1 MFHGK
6 CRFQAAALLA
16 AFLAVAGSKPAVA
29 QGAAPPAPGVVVQKI
44 GYKEVARGE
53 SFTGRIEAIDKVEL
67 KARVAGTL
75 QERRFE
81 EGGKVRKDDVLF
93 VIDKAPYQ
101 IAVEQAQA
109 AVANAEAAVKLAQ
122 VTYDR
127 AKQLV
132 AQSFT
137 SKSDFDKAAAQLDQA
152 NATLQSQQAAL
163 DNAQLNLGYTDIRA
177 PIDGAVGRASVS
189 IGNYVTLES
198 GALATLVSLDPVYA
212 TFPVP
217 LRLLLEVRR
226 LKLQRSSVVVY
237 LTLPD
242 GSRYEHPGEIQFE
255 DVSANPNTDTVTVR
269 ARMPNPDGLLDDQQ
283 IIRVEVQTKEPERRL
298 VVPQA
303 SVLLDQQGSYVLVV
317 NAEDTVEQR
326 RLKLG
331 QQTDASFVVEDGLKE
346 GDRVI
351 VSGLQKVRPGIKVTA
366 QEAAPAAEQTGN

>member
-1 MFHGK
+1 MAPSFLS
-6 CRFQAAALLA
+6 RLA
-16 AFLAVAGSKPAVA
+16 SGVLTIAFLLGPGGSVTA
-29 QGAAPPAPGVVVQKI
+29 QTAAPPAPGVVVETI

-53 SFTGRIEAIDKVEL
+53 TFTGRIEAIDKVEL

-75 QERRFE
+75 DEQRFE
-81 EGGKVRKDDVLF
+81 EGGKVEKDAVLF

-122 VTYDR
+122 VTFDR
-127 AKQLV
+127 SKQLV

-137 SKSDFDKAAAQLDQA
+137 SKSEFDKAAAELDQA
-152 NATLQSQQAAL
+152 KATLQSQQAAL
-163 DNAQLNLGYTDIRA
+163 DNAELNLSYTEIKA
-177 PIDGAVGRASVS
+177 PMAGAIGRAAVSV
-189 IGNYVTLES
+189 GNYVTLES
-198 GALATLVSLDPVYA
+198 GALATLVSQDPIYA

-226 LKLQRSSVVVY
+226 LKLERSSVVVY
-237 LTLPD
+237 LILPD
-242 GSRYEHPGEIQFE
+242 GSRYEHPGEIVFE

-269 ARMPNPDGLLDDQQ
+269 ARVPNPDGVLDDQQ
-283 IIRVEVQTKEPERRL
+283 IIGVEVETKKPERRL

-303 SVLLDQQGSYVLVV
+303 SVLLDQQGSYVMVV
-317 NAEDTVEQR
+317 NAEGTVEQR

-331 QQTDASFVVEDGLKE
+331 RQVGAEFVVEEGVEE

-351 VSGLQKVRPGIKVTA
+351 VSGLQKARPGIKVTI
-366 QEAAPAAEQTGN
+366 QEAPAAQPGN